1 MFHEW
6 AGLSVSVLA
15 LMKYEIVVGAV
26 SNHE

>member
-15 LMKYEIVVGAV
+15 LMKYEIVVGAA
-26 SNHE
+26 SSRE